1 MDWLQFTAAITGH
14 LAWPLVILT
23 LLIVVR
29 KQVHSLAER
38 LLEFSFGGAKIS
50 FDKILVDGAQL
61 IEKAPLPEVAKP
73 DQQQLQLE
81 RPTLPELKEGP
92 SQRAIG
98 RLSPRRRREEF
109 LNKSAF
115 VKILSGLEE
124 VDRLLYE
131 IGDRLGIDA
140 ASPISVMHTLG
151 AREIVGKETADL
163 YDALRDARNL
173 IAHTNALPDIRE
185 AVEYVRQ
192 ASYLT
197 GMLELVKAEIEK
209 DGPPRK

>member
-73 DQQQLQLE
+73 DQQQLQLV
-81 RPTLPELKEGP
+81 LL
-92 SQRAIG
+92 SQKVAG
-98 RLSPRRRREEF
+98 RRFRE
-109 LNKSAF
+109 SI
-115 VKILSGLEE
+115 ILR
-124 VDRLLYE
+124 VHD
-131 IGDRLGIDA
+131 
-140 ASPISVMHTLG
+140 
-151 AREIVGKETADL
+151 
-163 YDALRDARNL
+163 
-173 IAHTNALPDIRE
+173 
-185 AVEYVRQ
+185 
-192 ASYLT
+192 
-197 GMLELVKAEIEK
+197 
-209 DGPPRK
+209 